1 MKKNNQV
8 IKGNNNI
15 LIGGNITFN
24 DHSNTDPVLTE
35 QQIKNRWYDIKKE
48 IKNRPLLAYYTE
60 IPLDKWNEYLH
71 SIPERNEVNRIYK
84 KIKEDRKNKAE
95 RVKTKL
101 SQIIGYR
108 EANTYAK
115 KMGIS
120 STTIKNLLEGKSS
133 NLPSYEMIDK
143 LEIFIN
149 AIDETFEVSLENT
162 ISFKEYIRN
171 LIDKEVKNINNI
183 ANNLNSRGYELFD
196 MLGNIKVDYRGNE
209 IHPTT
214 FLETSIKNLC
224 EVKEKL
230 DIIYDTYKNKR

>member
-24 DHSNTDPVLTE
+24 DHTITDTELTE

-48 IKNRPLLAYYTE
+48 IKNRPLLAYRTG
-60 IPLDKWNEYLH
+60 ISLDKWNEYLH
-71 SIPERNEVNRIYK
+71 SIPERSEVNRIYK
-84 KIKEDRKNKAE
+84 QIKEDRKNKAE

-108 EANTYAK
+108 EANVYAK

-133 NLPSYEMIDK
+133 NLPSYEMIDR

-149 AIDETFEVSLENT
+149 AIDENFDVSLENT

-171 LIDKEVKNINNI
+171 LIDREVKNINNI

-196 MLGNIKVDYRGNE
+196 MLSSTKTDYWGNE
-209 IHPTT
+209 IHPTS
-214 FLETSIKNLC
+214 FLETSINNLC
-224 EVKEKL
+224 KAKEKL
-230 DIIYDTYKNKR
+230 DIIYETYKNKR